1 MSADGAGGGD
11 GDTNGSGA
19 SEWQPYD
26 GAAFES
32 SAEKGACPIC
42 TVEFSADDGCQ
53 ALTYACC
60 DKVRAP
66 RGGGGHAHACC
77 ASRVPAARNPPFRIT
92 AAPSM

>member
-1 MSADGAGGGD
+1 MSGFAVGGSAADDGGTG
-11 GDTNGSGA
+11 TNNSAASAA

-60 DKVRAP
+60 DKVRAQ
-66 RGGGGHAHACC
+66 AE
-77 ASRVPAARNPPFRIT
+77 T
-92 AAPSM
+92 AP

>member
-1 MSADGAGGGD
+1 MSAADD

-42 TVEFSADDGCQ
+42 TVEFSAVDGCQ

-60 DKVRAP
+60 DKVRRRRGAAVARAP
-66 RGGGGHAHACC
+66 GRPRRA
-77 ASRVPAARNPPFRIT
+77 AS
-92 AAPSM
+92 